1 MLVTWRLGPRL
12 ARKCRPTARLADASG
27 GRPRYV
33 ACWTTLVG
41 GQVPPKKQGCQMIEL
56 VPYHSVNAV
65 SLGSSVD
72 HAVKMFGPPDAQC
85 VLRSGNL
92 RATYTCFTLI
102 FSKRSLRLQ
111 ECVVRFGAPV
121 RIAGVEF
128 DWSLA
133 AMEKLCAEDGD
144 PREYFGTVLLFN
156 RGLSMSGLAE
166 GAESDRT
173 VSIFLEDVW
182 APVRAEMAPLP
193 LSSASP

>member
-1 MLVTWRLGPRL
+1 
-12 ARKCRPTARLADASG
+12 
-27 GRPRYV
+27 
-33 ACWTTLVG
+33 
-41 GQVPPKKQGCQMIEL
+41 MIEL
-56 VPYHSVNAV
+56 VPYHSVNAL
-65 SLGSSVD
+65 SLGSGVD
-72 HAVKMFGPPDAQC
+72 QAVEMFGPPNVQS

-102 FSKRSLRLQ
+102 FRKESLGLQ
-111 ECVVRFGAPV
+111 ECVVHFGTPV

-156 RGLSMSGLAE
+156 SGLSMSGLAE

-173 VSIFLEDVW
+173 ISIFSEDVW
-182 APVRAEMAPLP
+182 APVRTEMAPLP
-193 LSSASP
+193 LGSASP